1 MNHTHENTH
10 VSCHDYSHSFHH
22 KTLFFSPSCK
32 PCKLLCCVL
41 HRFTHMLCRFEL
53 FFGLQC
59 FHWPNIQPL
68 SQLFLLCLYS
78 DSFSLCLVLHVQV
91 TLPSISL
98 VVIIVSAQNGSM
110 SCQTHALHC
119 MLISH
124 GLLYMVMCKGLHVTD
139 VDVFHTCNWTVCCMY
154 WTGVSG

>member
-1 MNHTHENTH
+1 M
-10 VSCHDYSHSFHH
+10 
-22 KTLFFSPSCK
+22 
-32 PCKLLCCVL
+32 
-41 HRFTHMLCRFEL
+41 
-53 FFGLQC
+53 
-59 FHWPNIQPL
+59 
-68 SQLFLLCLYS
+68 
-78 DSFSLCLVLHVQV
+78 QV

-124 GLLYMVMCKGLHVTD
+124 GLLYMVMSKGLHVTD

-154 WTGVSG
+154 WTGVSGVGSTGVVGGKCHNMFVRGPRELHYTCPIYHSVYSNWEGFKDSSISADGGHERVGMMGGGGGGAQMSCPHQGALVYILVLKLHV

>member
-1 MNHTHENTH
+1 M
-10 VSCHDYSHSFHH
+10 
-22 KTLFFSPSCK
+22 
-32 PCKLLCCVL
+32 
-41 HRFTHMLCRFEL
+41 
-53 FFGLQC
+53 
-59 FHWPNIQPL
+59 
-68 SQLFLLCLYS
+68 
-78 DSFSLCLVLHVQV
+78 QV

-124 GLLYMVMCKGLHVTD
+124 GLLYMVMSKGLHVTD

-154 WTGVSG
+154 WTGSTGVVGANVTIRLSEAPMRLHYTCFKDSSISADSGHERVWGGAQMSCPHQGALVYTNTHG